1 MIRFLAV
8 WTLTTLLTGCLPPR
22 HLKTQVPATVVQ
34 NALQTQFDS
43 VPPPV
48 DGSITV
54 AVYSF
59 TDKTGQRKSMGN
71 SQMASFS
78 SAVTQGAEVYL
89 IQALQTVGQGR
100 WFRVVERVGLDNVS
114 RERQLIRQMREA
126 HEGPNAK
133 QLPPMMFAGILL
145 EGGIVGYD
153 SATQTGGAGA
163 KIFGIGPMIQY
174 SVDTAYISLRAV
186 SVQTGEVLLTV
197 NVQKTIFSYGVQVVA
212 LKFINGNLDALEA
225 EMGVVA
231 NEPVTFAVKTATEA
245 AVLELI
251 EQGTRQ
257 KLWQYQYPPVARP
270 NPTPVTAGI
279 VGKTKP
285 WF

>member
-1 MIRFLAV
+1 MIRFVAV
-8 WTLTTLLTGCLPPR
+8 LVLTTLLTSCMSPR
-22 HLKTQVPATVVQ
+22 KFSTRVPATVVQ
-34 NALQTQFDS
+34 NALQTQFDR
-43 VPPPV
+43 VPPPA
-48 DGSITV
+48 DGAVTV

-126 HEGPNAK
+126 YEGPNAK
-133 QLPPMMFAGILL
+133 QLPPMMFAGIIL
-145 EGGIVGYD
+145 EGGIIGYD
-153 SATQTGGAGA
+153 SATQTGGVGA
-163 KIFGIGPMIQY
+163 RLFGIGPMTQY
-174 SVDTAYISLRAV
+174 SVDTVYISLRAV

-197 NVQKTIFSYGVQVVA
+197 NVQKTIYSYGAQVAA

-225 EMGVVA
+225 EMGVAV

-251 EQGTRQ
+251 EQGDRQ
-257 KLWQYQYPPVARP
+257 KLWRYQYQPAGRK
-270 NPTPVTAGI
+270 NPTPVTTGT
-279 VGKTKP
+279 VGKND
-285 WF
+285 